1 MTSQAKVKDRAKE
14 ISREQGVDDSVH
26 TLSTGFRVVLH
37 PVSGA
42 LVEDV
47 RSAIKMPKVPVVY
60 IEAKDR
66 EEENPN
72 DPAYMEAVERANMER
87 GNAVLDAIITFG
99 VELVDG
105 VPEDDSWLRKLQML
119 ERRGRLDLSGFDLE
133 DEFDREYVFKRFV
146 AVAGADYPLI
156 MPLHGIRAAE
166 VTRHRVDTFLGDQE
180 RNPARRLRA
189 EERGPDEHRDE
200 PSVDGVGSSL
210 DGEAGSGEVG

>member
-1 MTSQAKVKDRAKE
+1 MTSTAKVKDRAKE

-26 TLSTGFRVVLH
+26 TLSTGYRAVLH

-72 DPAYMEAVERANMER
+72 DPAYLEAVERANTER

-166 VTRHRVDTFLGDQE
+166 VTRHRRDTFLGNQE
-180 RNPARRLRA
+180 RDRA
-189 EERGPDEHRDE
+189 GRVRPEERSPDAPGDE
-200 PSVDGVGSSL
+200 SDADGVG
-210 DGEAGSGEVG
+210 GSTRSES